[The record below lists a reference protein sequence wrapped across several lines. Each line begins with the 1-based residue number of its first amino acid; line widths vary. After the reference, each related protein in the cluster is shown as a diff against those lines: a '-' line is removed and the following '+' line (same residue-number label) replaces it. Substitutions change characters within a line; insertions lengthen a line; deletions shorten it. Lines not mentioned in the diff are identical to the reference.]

1 MAEVLH
7 AFVILIFLPGGTSK
21 ITNKESCGS
30 MFEVQVGELE
40 TYELVFIVVSPS
52 HYPDDDTIHDTES
65 PAFLTFLIW
74 TLISTS
80 TTP

>member
-30 MFEVQVGELE
+30 MFEVQVDELE

-52 HYPDDDTIHDTES
+52 HHPDD
-65 PAFLTFLIW
+65 PYAL
-74 TLISTS
+74 
-80 TTP
+80 

>member
-30 MFEVQVGELE
+30 MFEVQIGELE

-52 HYPDDDTIHDTES
+52 HHPDD
-65 PAFLTFLIW
+65 PYAL
-74 TLISTS
+74 
-80 TTP
+80 